1 MVANLKYT
9 IFLVALLTES
19 VDWNWDYPK
28 HLAQQYAVALL
39 AESVD
44 WNVKFTELGNITE
57 LSLSSR
63 RAWIEIT
70 KTKFLSRYSLVALLA
85 ESVDWN
91 YHTHTLL
98 ICFIVALLAES
109 VDWNPVDY
117 KKVLKMESRSPRGE
131 RGLKCIA
138 GTVEGLLRWG
148 RSPRGERGLKSLVV
162 GATVAYLR
170 RSPRGER
177 GLKLSKSITERG
189 WKCRCLSIIRGFHL
203 SLSSRRAW
211 IEILNQKQSTV
222 MKPKVA
228 LLAESVDWNY
238 AKLYSFYFVAGRSP
252 RGERGLKSA
261 IWDRNSIFAVSLSSR
276 RAWIE
281 ILSCCQVNI
290 KI

>member
-1 MVANLKYT
+1 M
-9 IFLVALLTES
+9 I
-19 VDWNWDYPK
+19 
-28 HLAQQYAVALL
+28 
-39 AESVD
+39 
-44 WNVKFTELGNITE
+44 
-57 LSLSSR
+57 R
-63 RAWIEIT
+63 
-70 KTKFLSRYSLVALLA
+70 
-85 ESVDWN
+85 
-91 YHTHTLL
+91 
-98 ICFIVALLAES
+98 
-109 VDWNPVDY
+109 
-117 KKVLKMESRSPRGE
+117 RSPRGE

-189 WKCRCLSIIRGFHL
+189 WKCRSPRGERGLKCRCLSIIRGFHL